1 MRFRKKFMKI
11 NKKTILFLFVLIAVT
26 TLVKVLCA
34 PNINFSG
41 FSAGIAVALFAGFI
55 EKDSRKVILLPLLTL
70 FISDVLIQLLYVA
83 DIFPF
88 AGFYQNQWINYIL
101 ILGLSFIGVL
111 FRKGGIVGMASA
123 AIIAPAIFFLISNY
137 IVWSTQSEIMG
148 YSNDLS
154 GLMTSYRA
162 GLPFY
167 RNSVI
172 STIIFLPSFVALY
185 HWLMQGRL
193 SLQTAK

>member
-1 MRFRKKFMKI
+1 MKI
-11 NKKTILFLFVLIAVT
+11 NKKTLLFLFLLIAVT

-41 FSAGIAVALFAGFI
+41 FSAGIAVALFAGFT

-70 FISDVLIQLLYVA
+70 FISDMLIQLLYLA
-83 DIFPF
+83 DMFKFP
-88 AGFYQNQWINYIL
+88 GLYHGQWINYIL
-101 ILGLSFIGVL
+101 ILGMSFIGVL
-111 FRKGGIVGMASA
+111 FRKGGVAGMLSA
-123 AIIAPAIFFLISNY
+123 AVIAPALFFLISNY
-137 IVWSTQSEIMG
+137 IVWASQAELMG

-172 STIIFLPSFVALY
+172 STIIFLPAFIATY
-185 HWLMQGRL
+185 HWLMQGKL
-193 SLQTAK
+193 SLQSVK

>member
-1 MRFRKKFMKI
+1 
-11 NKKTILFLFVLIAVT
+11 L
-26 TLVKVLCA
+26 
-34 PNINFSG
+34 
-41 FSAGIAVALFAGFI
+41 
-55 EKDSRKVILLPLLTL
+55 
-70 FISDVLIQLLYVA
+70 
-83 DIFPF
+83 
-88 AGFYQNQWINYIL
+88 
-101 ILGLSFIGVL
+101 
-111 FRKGGIVGMASA
+111 
-123 AIIAPAIFFLISNY
+123 
-137 IVWSTQSEIMG
+137 G

-193 SLQTAK
+193 TLQTAK

>member
-1 MRFRKKFMKI
+1 MKI

-41 FSAGIAVALFAGFI
+41 FSAGIAVALFAGFT
-55 EKDSRKVILLPLLTL
+55 EKDSRKIILLPLLTL
-70 FISDVLIQLLYVA
+70 FISDVLIQLLYLA
-83 DIFPF
+83 DMFPF
-88 AGFYQNQWINYIL
+88 AGFYQNQWINYVL

-111 FRKGGIVGMASA
+111 FRKGGVLGMLSA
-123 AIIAPAIFFLISNY
+123 AVIAPAIFYLISNY
-137 IVWSTQSEIMG
+137 IVWATQSELLG

-185 HWLMQGRL
+185 HWLMQGKL
-193 SLQTAK
+193 TLQTAK

>member
-1 MRFRKKFMKI
+1 MKI
-11 NKKTILFLFVLIAVT
+11 NKKTILFLFILIAVT

-41 FSAGIAVALFAGFI
+41 FSAGIAVALFAGFT

-70 FISDVLIQLLYVA
+70 FISDVLIQLLYLA
-83 DIFPF
+83 DMFPF
-88 AGFYQNQWINYIL
+88 AGFYQNQWINYVL

-111 FRKGGIVGMASA
+111 FRKGGMLGMLSA
-123 AIIAPAIFFLISNY
+123 AVISPAIFYLISNY
-137 IVWSTQSEIMG
+137 IVWATQSELLG
-148 YSNDLS
+148 YSGDLN

-172 STIIFLPSFVALY
+172 STIIFLPSFIALY
-185 HWLMQGRL
+185 HWLMQGKL
-193 SLQTAK
+193 TLQRAK

>member
-1 MRFRKKFMKI
+1 MKI
-11 NKKTILFLFVLIAVT
+11 NKKTILFLFILIAVT

-41 FSAGIAVALFAGFI
+41 FSAGIAVALFAGFT

-88 AGFYQNQWINYIL
+88 AGFYQNQWINYVL

-137 IVWSTQSEIMG
+137 IVWATQSELMG

-185 HWLMQGRL
+185 HWLMLGRL

>member
-1 MRFRKKFMKI
+1 MKI

-41 FSAGIAVALFAGFI
+41 FSAGIAVALFAGFT

-88 AGFYQNQWINYIL
+88 AGFYQNQWINYVL

-137 IVWSTQSEIMG
+137 IVWATQSELMG